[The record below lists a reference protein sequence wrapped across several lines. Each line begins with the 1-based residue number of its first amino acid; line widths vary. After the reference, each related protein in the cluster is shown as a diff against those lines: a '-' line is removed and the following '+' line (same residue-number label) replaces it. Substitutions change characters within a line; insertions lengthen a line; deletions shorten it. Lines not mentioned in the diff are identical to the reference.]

1 MGAYVSVAERR
12 RRNAEASQREINRRQ
27 MFERESTRI
36 GQPGVSDRDILRA
49 SEINASVRS
58 RRGR

>member
-27 MFERESTRI
+27 SERRESTRVT
-36 GQPGVSDRDILRA
+36 PGLTA
-49 SEINASVRS
+49 SEILRMG
-58 RRGR
+58 RGR